1 MSRCTGARGAPP
13 DGSTEARPEQRALAP
28 PARGGGRAAGHCRT
42 LSPGTPRRRVPALRR
57 WAALSEPTE
66 LSRCHTPRR
75 ERRGKRGSQKAP
87 PPRKAPTRSADSCRV
102 TRSRWGLPGAPPP
115 PPGRRRR
122 RRAAQRVNPA
132 PSRLQMKLLY
142 GEAGGLEPGSGKLSY
157 SLGN

>member
-13 DGSTEARPEQRALAP
+13 DGSAEARPEQRAFAP
-28 PARGGGRAAGHCRT
+28 PARGGGRAAGHGRT
-42 LSPGTPRRRVPALRR
+42 LSPGHP
-57 WAALSEPTE
+57 SEPGPGAAPVGGFVGTDGAVT
-66 LSRCHTPRR
+66 LSHAAPGAKR
-75 ERRGKRGSQKAP
+75 EKRKPKSA
-87 PPRKAPTRSADSCRV
+87 PRKAPTRSAGSCRV
-102 TRSRWGLPGAPPP
+102 TRGRWGLPGAPPP
-115 PPGRRRR
+115 PPGRCR